1 MLSQGS
7 AVATPGLIL
16 FKSLAIAKLA
26 GKLKQGSAIAELKQM
41 LSQGSAVATPG
52 MILFQSVATAELNKF
67 SLFRR
72 CHSLTKFFPRFGNCQ
87 TCRKAQ
93 TRFGNRRT

>member
-26 GKLKQGSAIAELKQM
+26 GKLKQGSAIAELKQI
-41 LSQGSAVATPG
+41 LSQSSAVAEPG
-52 MILFQSVATAELNKF
+52 QLLHTNLWTVF
-67 SLFRR
+67 
-72 CHSLTKFFPRFGNCQ
+72 
-87 TCRKAQ
+87 
-93 TRFGNRRT
+93 